1 MKPDF
6 ALSLSSEGLS
16 LLQRSGW
23 DWILLGQV
31 YLADADFDARMDT
44 LRKEALER
52 SRDANQVKLV
62 IPNDQIKYYSISRP
76 KDAQPEDIEK
86 MIQLSLEAETPYT
99 LSEISFDWVSNS
111 ETIFVAAVARQTLR
125 EAEEFSLLQGFQPL
139 GNVAIAP
146 EGHFIGEVFFGRADG
161 SQPSME
167 CDSHPIRVV
176 SSALQAMQMFPGEEG
191 EASDD
196 ALEREGKSLE
206 TASSDFQS
214 VEDTSEPTTRKSE
227 KRSVTFETLIAPMTA
242 NSARSEKRS
251 TAVFE
256 KTALIEQILDKV
268 FKISLRLGVRNK
280 ADNKLMFAGYLPA
293 LAFILVIVGL
303 IGGVGFYLSRPA
315 VTSDPVENLA
325 YENSPEFQSD
335 TQLLRQ
341 DSTLGGLAQIDAST
355 PLTSPEISKA
365 KETQLRQLTR
375 PILSV
380 ENYARPGKDII
391 GRVATAQPKR
401 NLNGAASVE
410 KDDRQNS
417 VQSLVAVARPTT
429 SEFPN
434 TLSKPDKPFPFQFL
448 TDRLHNI
455 YAVSGV
461 WSISPRTP
469 NSSAVILQ
477 RLPKVGLWE
486 TAVQRPPVTQLEE
499 FEVYET
505 ALLVEQVAP
514 EKRNVEVTA
523 FTSGLP
529 PQNEDN
535 FQPNENTSRQATN
548 ALTSPMP
555 NGNDLANSKPL
566 IASLGLGNE
575 RLETPIQGVGLTAP
589 VLDNIR
595 VTTRS
600 FDELP
605 TPQAFISQ
613 DPNILDE
620 AASETLP
627 SNSIASLGAFSE
639 TAPKNATNT
648 VEFAALTPPNLPA
661 SLLPQQT
668 PVLLPTTP
676 ASLPDQ
682 DDAAVPL
689 IELRP
694 LPKPE
699 SEENATEN
707 LPRPKPRPEEIK
719 PIEPETFSGA
729 VSDSLRPKARPKTKK
744 PSVSSVEVASIV
756 AILPEEEGDEASAGE
771 NSSETTNTSIPGKKA
786 TIKRAI
792 NLREVNLLGVY
803 YFGGKR
809 SALVRLKNGKR
820 LMVKV
825 GDSLDG
831 GKVAAIGKRE
841 LRYVK
846 SGKNITLG
854 LPG

>member
-1 MKPDF
+1 M
-6 ALSLSSEGLS
+6 
-16 LLQRSGW
+16 
-23 DWILLGQV
+23 
-31 YLADADFDARMDT
+31 
-44 LRKEALER
+44 
-52 SRDANQVKLV
+52 
-62 IPNDQIKYYSISRP
+62 
-76 KDAQPEDIEK
+76 
-86 MIQLSLEAETPYT
+86 
-99 LSEISFDWVSNS
+99 
-111 ETIFVAAVARQTLR
+111 
-125 EAEEFSLLQGFQPL
+125 
-139 GNVAIAP
+139 
-146 EGHFIGEVFFGRADG
+146 
-161 SQPSME
+161 
-167 CDSHPIRVV
+167 
-176 SSALQAMQMFPGEEG
+176 
-191 EASDD
+191 
-196 ALEREGKSLE
+196 
-206 TASSDFQS
+206 
-214 VEDTSEPTTRKSE
+214 
-227 KRSVTFETLIAPMTA
+227 
-242 NSARSEKRS
+242 
-251 TAVFE
+251 
-256 KTALIEQILDKV
+256 
-268 FKISLRLGVRNK
+268 
-280 ADNKLMFAGYLPA
+280 
-293 LAFILVIVGL
+293 
-303 IGGVGFYLSRPA
+303 
-315 VTSDPVENLA
+315 
-325 YENSPEFQSD
+325 
-335 TQLLRQ
+335 
-341 DSTLGGLAQIDAST
+341 
-355 PLTSPEISKA
+355 
-365 KETQLRQLTR
+365 
-375 PILSV
+375 
-380 ENYARPGKDII
+380 
-391 GRVATAQPKR
+391 
-401 NLNGAASVE
+401 
-410 KDDRQNS
+410 
-417 VQSLVAVARPTT
+417 
-429 SEFPN
+429 
-434 TLSKPDKPFPFQFL
+434 
-448 TDRLHNI
+448 
-455 YAVSGV
+455 SGV

-469 NSSAVILQ
+469 NSSAIILQ
-477 RLPKVGLWE
+477 RFPKVGLWE
-486 TAVQRPPVTQLEE
+486 TAVQRPSVTQLEE

-548 ALTSPMP
+548 ALSSPMP
-555 NGNDLANSKPL
+555 NGSDLANSKPL

-600 FDELP
+600 FDELL

-613 DPNILDE
+613 DPNILGE

-639 TAPKNATNT
+639 TAPKKAPNT

-661 SLLPQQT
+661 NLLPQQT

-682 DDAAVPL
+682 DNAAVPL

-699 SEENATEN
+699 AEENATEN

-744 PSVSSVEVASIV
+744 PSVSSVEVASTA

-771 NSSETTNTSIPGKKA
+771 NPSDTTNASIPGKKA

>member
-31 YLADADFDARMDT
+31 YLADADFDVRMDT

-76 KDAQPEDIEK
+76 KDARPEDIEK

-99 LSEISFDWVSNS
+99 LSEISFDWVSNP
-111 ETIFVAAVARQTLR
+111 ETVFVAAVARQTLR
-125 EAEEFSLLQGFQPL
+125 EAEEFALLQGFQPL

-146 EGHFIGEVFFGRADG
+146 EGNFIGEVFFGRADG
-161 SQPSME
+161 SQPTME

-176 SSALQAMQMFPGEEG
+176 SSALQAMQMFPGEES
-191 EASDD
+191 EATDD
-196 ALEREGKSLE
+196 AFEREGKSLE

-214 VEDTSEPTTRKSE
+214 VEDTSELTTRKSE
-227 KRSVTFETLIAPMTA
+227 KGSVTFETLIAPMTA

-251 TAVFE
+251 TAFFE
-256 KTALIEQILDKV
+256 KTALIERILNNV
-268 FKISLRLGVRNK
+268 FKISLRLGVSNK
-280 ADNKLMFAGYLPA
+280 ADNRLMVAGYLPA

-303 IGGVGFYLSRPA
+303 IGGVGFYLARPA

-341 DSTLGGLAQIDAST
+341 DSTLGGLAQIEAST

-365 KETQLRQLTR
+365 KETQLSQLTR
-375 PILSV
+375 PTLSV
-380 ENYARPGKDII
+380 ENYARPGTDII

-401 NLNGAASVE
+401 NLNGVALIE
-410 KDDRQNS
+410 KDERQNS

-434 TLSKPDKPFPFQFL
+434 TLSEPDKPFPFKFL

-469 NSSAVILQ
+469 NSSAIILQ
-477 RLPKVGLWE
+477 RFPKVGLWE
-486 TAVQRPPVTQLEE
+486 TAVQRPSVTQLEE

-535 FQPNENTSRQATN
+535 VQPNDNTSRQAAN
-548 ALTSPMP
+548 ALPSPVP
-555 NGNDLANSKPL
+555 HGNDLASSKPL

-600 FDELP
+600 FDELL

-613 DPNILDE
+613 DPNILGE
-620 AASETLP
+620 AASKTLP

-639 TAPKNATNT
+639 TAPKKAPNT

-661 SLLPQQT
+661 NLLPQQT

-682 DDAAVPL
+682 DNAAVPL

-699 SEENATEN
+699 AEENATEN

-744 PSVSSVEVASIV
+744 PSVSSVEVASTA

-771 NSSETTNTSIPGKKA
+771 NSSDTTNASIPGKKA

>member
-1 MKPDF
+1 M
-6 ALSLSSEGLS
+6 
-16 LLQRSGW
+16 
-23 DWILLGQV
+23 
-31 YLADADFDARMDT
+31 
-44 LRKEALER
+44 
-52 SRDANQVKLV
+52 
-62 IPNDQIKYYSISRP
+62 
-76 KDAQPEDIEK
+76 
-86 MIQLSLEAETPYT
+86 
-99 LSEISFDWVSNS
+99 
-111 ETIFVAAVARQTLR
+111 
-125 EAEEFSLLQGFQPL
+125 
-139 GNVAIAP
+139 
-146 EGHFIGEVFFGRADG
+146 
-161 SQPSME
+161 
-167 CDSHPIRVV
+167 
-176 SSALQAMQMFPGEEG
+176 
-191 EASDD
+191 
-196 ALEREGKSLE
+196 
-206 TASSDFQS
+206 
-214 VEDTSEPTTRKSE
+214 
-227 KRSVTFETLIAPMTA
+227 
-242 NSARSEKRS
+242 
-251 TAVFE
+251 
-256 KTALIEQILDKV
+256 
-268 FKISLRLGVRNK
+268 
-280 ADNKLMFAGYLPA
+280 
-293 LAFILVIVGL
+293 
-303 IGGVGFYLSRPA
+303 
-315 VTSDPVENLA
+315 
-325 YENSPEFQSD
+325 
-335 TQLLRQ
+335 LRQ
-341 DSTLGGLAQIDAST
+341 DSTLGGLAQIEAST

-365 KETQLRQLTR
+365 KETQLSQLTR
-375 PILSV
+375 PTLKV
-380 ENYARPGKDII
+380 ENYARPGTDII

-401 NLNGAASVE
+401 NLNGVALIE
-410 KDDRQNS
+410 KDERQNS

-434 TLSKPDKPFPFQFL
+434 TLSEPDKPFPFKFL

-469 NSSAVILQ
+469 NSSAIILQ
-477 RLPKVGLWE
+477 RFPKVGLWE
-486 TAVQRPPVTQLEE
+486 TAVQRPSVTQLEE

-535 FQPNENTSRQATN
+535 VQPNDNTSRQAAN
-548 ALTSPMP
+548 ALPSPVP
-555 NGNDLANSKPL
+555 HGNDLASSKPL

-600 FDELP
+600 FDELL

-661 SLLPQQT
+661 NLLPQQT
-668 PVLLPTTP
+668 PVLLRTTP

-744 PSVSSVEVASIV
+744 PSVSSVEVASTA

-771 NSSETTNTSIPGKKA
+771 NSPDTTNASIPGKKA

>member
-1 MKPDF
+1 
-6 ALSLSSEGLS
+6 
-16 LLQRSGW
+16 
-23 DWILLGQV
+23 
-31 YLADADFDARMDT
+31 
-44 LRKEALER
+44 
-52 SRDANQVKLV
+52 
-62 IPNDQIKYYSISRP
+62 
-76 KDAQPEDIEK
+76 
-86 MIQLSLEAETPYT
+86 
-99 LSEISFDWVSNS
+99 
-111 ETIFVAAVARQTLR
+111 
-125 EAEEFSLLQGFQPL
+125 
-139 GNVAIAP
+139 
-146 EGHFIGEVFFGRADG
+146 
-161 SQPSME
+161 
-167 CDSHPIRVV
+167 
-176 SSALQAMQMFPGEEG
+176 
-191 EASDD
+191 
-196 ALEREGKSLE
+196 
-206 TASSDFQS
+206 
-214 VEDTSEPTTRKSE
+214 
-227 KRSVTFETLIAPMTA
+227 MTA
-242 NSARSEKRS
+242 NSARSEKQS
-251 TAVFE
+251 TAFFE
-256 KTALIEQILDKV
+256 KTAFIERILNNV
-268 FKISLRLGVRNK
+268 FKISLRLGVSNK
-280 ADNKLMFAGYLPA
+280 ADNRLMVAGYLPA

-303 IGGVGFYLSRPA
+303 IGGVGFYLARPA

-341 DSTLGGLAQIDAST
+341 DSTLGGLAQIEAST

-365 KETQLRQLTR
+365 KETQLSKLTR
-375 PILSV
+375 PTLSV
-380 ENYARPGKDII
+380 ENYARPGTDII

-401 NLNGAASVE
+401 NLNGVALIE
-410 KDDRQNS
+410 KDERQNS

-429 SEFPN
+429 SELPN
-434 TLSKPDKPFPFQFL
+434 TLSEPDKPFPFKFL

-455 YAVSGV
+455 YTVSGV

-469 NSSAVILQ
+469 NSSAIILQ
-477 RLPKVGLWE
+477 RFPKVGLWE
-486 TAVQRPPVTQLEE
+486 TAVQRPSVTQLEE

-535 FQPNENTSRQATN
+535 VQPNDNTSRQAAN
-548 ALTSPMP
+548 ALPSPVP
-555 NGNDLANSKPL
+555 HGNDLASSKPL

-600 FDELP
+600 FDELL

-613 DPNILDE
+613 DPNILGE

-639 TAPKNATNT
+639 TAPKKAPNT

-661 SLLPQQT
+661 NLLPQQT

-682 DDAAVPL
+682 DNAAVPL

-699 SEENATEN
+699 AEENATEN

-744 PSVSSVEVASIV
+744 PSVSSVEVASTA

-771 NSSETTNTSIPGKKA
+771 NSSDTTNASIPGKKA

>member
-1 MKPDF
+1 
-6 ALSLSSEGLS
+6 
-16 LLQRSGW
+16 
-23 DWILLGQV
+23 
-31 YLADADFDARMDT
+31 
-44 LRKEALER
+44 
-52 SRDANQVKLV
+52 
-62 IPNDQIKYYSISRP
+62 
-76 KDAQPEDIEK
+76 
-86 MIQLSLEAETPYT
+86 
-99 LSEISFDWVSNS
+99 
-111 ETIFVAAVARQTLR
+111 
-125 EAEEFSLLQGFQPL
+125 
-139 GNVAIAP
+139 
-146 EGHFIGEVFFGRADG
+146 
-161 SQPSME
+161 
-167 CDSHPIRVV
+167 
-176 SSALQAMQMFPGEEG
+176 
-191 EASDD
+191 
-196 ALEREGKSLE
+196 
-206 TASSDFQS
+206 
-214 VEDTSEPTTRKSE
+214 
-227 KRSVTFETLIAPMTA
+227 
-242 NSARSEKRS
+242 
-251 TAVFE
+251 
-256 KTALIEQILDKV
+256 
-268 FKISLRLGVRNK
+268 
-280 ADNKLMFAGYLPA
+280 
-293 LAFILVIVGL
+293 
-303 IGGVGFYLSRPA
+303 
-315 VTSDPVENLA
+315 
-325 YENSPEFQSD
+325 
-335 TQLLRQ
+335 
-341 DSTLGGLAQIDAST
+341 ST

-401 NLNGAASVE
+401 NLNGASSIE
-410 KDDRQNS
+410 KDDRQKT
-417 VQSLVAVARPTT
+417 VHSLLAVARPTT
-429 SEFPN
+429 SEIPN
-434 TLSKPDKPFPFQFL
+434 PLSKPVKPFPFQFL

-529 PQNEDN
+529 RQNEDN
-535 FQPNENTSRQATN
+535 VQPNDNTSRQAAN
-548 ALTSPMP
+548 ALPSPVP
-555 NGNDLANSKPL
+555 HGNDLASSKPL

-600 FDELP
+600 FDELL

-639 TAPKNATNT
+639 TAPKKAPNT

-661 SLLPQQT
+661 NLLPQQT

-682 DDAAVPL
+682 DDGAVPL

-744 PSVSSVEVASIV
+744 PSVSSVEVASTA

-771 NSSETTNTSIPGKKA
+771 NSSDTINAPIPGKKA

>member
-44 LRKEALER
+44 LRKEALQR

-99 LSEISFDWVSNS
+99 LSEISFDWVSTS
-111 ETIFVAAVARQTLR
+111 ETVFVAAVARQTLQ

-214 VEDTSEPTTRKSE
+214 VEDTSELTTRKSE
-227 KRSVTFETLIAPMTA
+227 KGSVTFETLIAPMTA

-251 TAVFE
+251 TAFFE
-256 KTALIEQILDKV
+256 KTALIERILNNV
-268 FKISLRLGVRNK
+268 FKISLRLGVSNK
-280 ADNKLMFAGYLPA
+280 ADNRLMVAGYLPA

-303 IGGVGFYLSRPA
+303 IGGVGFYLARPA
-315 VTSDPVENLA
+315 ITSDPVENLA

-341 DSTLGGLAQIDAST
+341 DSTLGGLAQIEAST

-365 KETQLRQLTR
+365 KETQLSQLTR
-375 PILSV
+375 PTLSV
-380 ENYARPGKDII
+380 ENYARPGTDII

-401 NLNGAASVE
+401 NLNGVALIE
-410 KDDRQNS
+410 KDESQNS

-434 TLSKPDKPFPFQFL
+434 TLSEPDKPFPFKFL

-455 YAVSGV
+455 YTVSGV

-469 NSSAVILQ
+469 NSSAIILQ
-477 RLPKVGLWE
+477 RFPKVGLWE
-486 TAVQRPPVTQLEE
+486 TAVQRPSVTQLEE
-499 FEVYET
+499 FEVYDT

-514 EKRNVEVTA
+514 EKRNVEVTS

-535 FQPNENTSRQATN
+535 VQPNDNTSRQAAN
-548 ALTSPMP
+548 ALPSSVPH
-555 NGNDLANSKPL
+555 GNDLASSKPL

-575 RLETPIQGVGLTAP
+575 RLETPIPGVGLTAP

-600 FDELP
+600 FDELL

-613 DPNILDE
+613 DPNILGE

-639 TAPKNATNT
+639 TAPKKAPNT

-661 SLLPQQT
+661 NLLPQQT

-676 ASLPDQ
+676 ARLPDQ
-682 DDAAVPL
+682 DNAAVPL

-699 SEENATEN
+699 AEENATEN

-744 PSVSSVEVASIV
+744 PSVSSVEVASTA

-771 NSSETTNTSIPGKKA
+771 NSADTTNASIPGKKA